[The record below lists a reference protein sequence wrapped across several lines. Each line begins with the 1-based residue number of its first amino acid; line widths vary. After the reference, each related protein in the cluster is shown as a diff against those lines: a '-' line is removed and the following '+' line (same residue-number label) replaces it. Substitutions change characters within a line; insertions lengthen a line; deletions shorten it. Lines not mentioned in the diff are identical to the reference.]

1 MNGETGKRVKYITL
15 MTLWQHNEE
24 TERLKMRSYIFLKFR
39 KPVLLNFM
47 DMMNINKI
55 D

>member
-1 MNGETGKRVKYITL
+1 MKYNTL

-24 TERLKMRSYIFLKFR
+24 TERRKMRCYIFLKFS
-39 KPVLLNFM
+39 KLILLSFM
-47 DMMNINKI
+47 DVMNINKI

>member
-1 MNGETGKRVKYITL
+1 MKYITL

-24 TERLKMRSYIFLKFR
+24 TERHKMRSYIFLKFS
-39 KPVLLNFM
+39 KPILLSFM
-47 DMMNINKI
+47 DVMNINKI

>member
-1 MNGETGKRVKYITL
+1 MKYITL
-15 MTLWQHNEE
+15 MTLWPHNEE
-24 TERLKMRSYIFLKFR
+24 TEKLKMRSYIFLKFC
-39 KPVLLNFM
+39 KPILLGFM